1 MKEVSVA
8 LQKKLTDDE
17 IRNMCHYLVRE
28 EPGMVSFEKL
38 YEALNLDDRD
48 PPLKQERVDE
58 LKKYQTLIK
67 KDMEEASVPAAVQHL
82 SIWMK
87 NNNETSISN
96 IF

>member
-1 MKEVSVA
+1 MKPAAFKNALMKEVSIP

-48 PPLKQERVDE
+48 QPLMQEGVDE
-58 LKKYQTLIK
+58 LKKYATLIK
-67 KDMEEASVPAAVQHL
+67 KDFDEAEVPAAV
-82 SIWMK
+82 
-87 NNNETSISN
+87 
-96 IF
+96 